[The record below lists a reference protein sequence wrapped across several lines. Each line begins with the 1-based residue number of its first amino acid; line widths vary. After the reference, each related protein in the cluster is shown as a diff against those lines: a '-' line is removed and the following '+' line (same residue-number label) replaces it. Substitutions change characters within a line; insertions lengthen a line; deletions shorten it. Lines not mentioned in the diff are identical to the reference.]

1 MRRRVSPILAA
12 VFAFVLF
19 FPRYGLAQGA
29 TWYQFGTQ
37 GSYIH
42 EIAHLL
48 FGTAMIF
55 FIIAIYQA
63 GLSSFRGFRL
73 LIWAW
78 GFLAFW
84 NFDAVV
90 GHWADWIF
98 YIGKIDHAI
107 LLVPAFYLFYR
118 GLKALDRDSGAERP

>member
-1 MRRRVSPILAA
+1 
-12 VFAFVLF
+12 
-19 FPRYGLAQGA
+19 
-29 TWYQFGTQ
+29 
-37 GSYIH
+37 
-42 EIAHLL
+42 
-48 FGTAMIF
+48 MIF

-90 GHWADWIF
+90 GHWADWTLENPVILGEGLARKIVMYDAQTWLF
-98 YIGKIDHAI
+98 YIGKIDHSI
-107 LLVPAFYLFYR
+107 LVVPAFYLLYR

>member
-1 MRRRVSPILAA
+1 MRRRVPAILAW
-12 VFAFVLF
+12 VFVFLLF
-19 FPRYGLAQGA
+19 APRYGLAQVV

-55 FIIAIYQA
+55 FIIEIYQA
-63 GLSSFRGFRL
+63 GLSNFRGFRL

-78 GFLAFW
+78 GKSW
-84 NFDAVV
+84 
-90 GHWADWIF
+90 W
-98 YIGKIDHAI
+98 
-107 LLVPAFYLFYR
+107 
-118 GLKALDRDSGAERP
+118 